1 MKIFRL
7 SSFALLGLAGAC
19 ATLGTTT
26 PKAQHSEGPVSV
38 DLASEA
44 AGAQGLR
51 PIADAKL
58 PDESCGMVLWTLEG
72 RRPAA
77 VFRFVSGDEA
87 DINIAGKPVTL
98 KRTDYSGAAGFGV
111 FERQTFDSGDGVSVE
126 VSARFGLGF
135 EGGAYLEQ
143 GLIKVRDKSGWSMVS
158 PTAGIAG
165 CKN

>member
-1 MKIFRL
+1 MKAVTL
-7 SSFALLGLAGAC
+7 ASCALFALLGAC
-19 ATLGTTT
+19 ATTGTGS
-26 PKAQHSEGPVSV
+26 KARQAETGPGV

-58 PDESCGMVLWTLEG
+58 PDKSCGMVLWTLEG

-87 DINIAGKPVTL
+87 EINIAGEPVTL
-98 KRTDYSGAAGFGV
+98 KRIDYAGAAGFGV
-111 FERQTFDSGDGVSVE
+111 FERQTFESSDGVTVD

-135 EGGAYLEQ
+135 KGGAYLEQ
-143 GLIKVRDKSGWSMVS
+143 GLIKVRDNTGWSMVS

-165 CKN
+165 CKD

>member
-1 MKIFRL
+1 MKAL
-7 SSFALLGLAGAC
+7 KLASCALFALAGAC
-19 ATLGTTT
+19 ATTASGT
-26 PKAQHSEGPVSV
+26 KARQAETDAGV

-58 PDESCGMVLWTLEG
+58 PDKSCGMVLWTLEG

-87 DINIAGKPVTL
+87 EINIAGSPVTL
-98 KRTDYSGAAGFGV
+98 KRIDYAGAAGFGV
-111 FERQTFDSGDGVSVE
+111 FERQSFESSDGVTVD

-143 GLIKVRDKSGWSMVS
+143 GLIKVRDNTGWSMVS

-165 CKN
+165 CKD